1 MPSPP
6 VFPSTHTQLRRHLR
20 WLRGGYRM
28 LLALAMT
35 SLTVSAH
42 AGTTRIAVASNFAAP
57 IKVLVQAFEANSPH
71 RVAVALGST
80 GKLYAQ
86 ITYGAP
92 FDALLAADQVTPARL
107 VSDGRAQASS
117 LHTYA
122 QGLLAFWS
130 QQPITDDP
138 ITQHGPWAAIRSG
151 KLRHIAIAKPKL
163 APYGR
168 AAVEALTHT
177 QTWQPAQ
184 PFLVFGD
191 SIAQT
196 YQFVAVGA
204 ADAGFLAFSQL
215 KAAGKADQAT
225 VWLVPQALYAPLKQD
240 MVVLNNGVDN
250 PATVAFMAFL
260 KSPAARARIAEL
272 GYLE

>member
-20 WLRGGYRM
+20 WLRGGYCM

-92 FDALLAADQVTPARL
+92 FDALLAAYQATPARL

-130 QQPITDDP
+130 QQPQMA
-138 ITQHGPWAAIRSG
+138 TQLRICRG
-151 KLRHIAIAKPKL
+151 KDGGRGHEKL
-163 APYGR
+163 
-168 AAVEALTHT
+168 
-177 QTWQPAQ
+177 
-184 PFLVFGD
+184 
-191 SIAQT
+191 
-196 YQFVAVGA
+196 
-204 ADAGFLAFSQL
+204 
-215 KAAGKADQAT
+215 
-225 VWLVPQALYAPLKQD
+225 
-240 MVVLNNGVDN
+240 
-250 PATVAFMAFL
+250 
-260 KSPAARARIAEL
+260 
-272 GYLE
+272 